1 MGTPRSLSMSPA
13 RDKYFLLSD
22 YYNDCINYFLFTIIV
37 KCKLWGTTKYTK
49 DRMTPSKRWKVQGS
63 YG

>member
-1 MGTPRSLSMSPA
+1 MSPA
-13 RDKYFLLSD
+13 RDKYYFLSD